1 MSYSFDIEVSAEL
14 LAQAQA
20 GRDTAQAEIY
30 QRFEKPVYNLARRMT
45 SCPDSAQDVM
55 QDAFMTAFR
64 RLRQFRGDGAFG
76 MWLRKVVASE
86 ALMHLRKQ
94 RRIFQ
99 IFTQEEAGEQ
109 IGVEDDST
117 LDLEK
122 SLALLDDLPR
132 AVMWLYHVEGYTH
145 PEIAEMCGKSTSFSK
160 SQLSRAHQKLRS
172 ILAVEPAAPQGGR
185 SPIKDGAPCNSL
197 FKAV

>member
-20 GRDTAQAEIY
+20 GRDAAVGEIY

-45 SCPDSAQDVM
+45 RCPDAAQDVM

-86 ALMHLRKQ
+86 ALMYLRKQ

-99 IFTQEEAGEQ
+99 IFSQEEAGEQ
-109 IGVEDDST
+109 VGVEDSST

-122 SLALLDDLPR
+122 SLALLEDMPR
-132 AVMWLYHVEGYTH
+132 AIMWLYHVEGYTH

-172 ILAVEPAAPQGGR
+172 LLSVDVLPAVGGR
-185 SPIKDGAPCNSL
+185 SSVKEGAPCNSL